1 MANPPEKRIGA
12 GRVLAMSIAPR
23 APRVSQ
29 TEGHRPN
36 LREHPMSHTVTR
48 DNRDNRDM
56 NVADRAKQ
64 ALAKFSPGFLA
75 RCAARPIA
83 RAPQCRWELDRRA
96 HEDSR
101 EHLLSPA
108 HRNPVAAGTIKPGD
122 VISEGRGMRA
132 LVREA
137 YTLTSGKVVL
147 GISWMSVVTGVPEEQ
162 THQLPVLNGTD
173 RSLHLVCHGLSE
185 VSPYAVPMPEV
196 TR

>member
-1 MANPPEKRIGA
+1 MTIHAE
-12 GRVLAMSIAPR
+12 RVASATAAFVMPIVSR

-36 LREHPMSHTVTR
+36 LREHPMSNTLT
-48 DNRDNRDM
+48 DDNRDM
-56 NVADRAKQ
+56 NVAEHAKQ
-64 ALAKFSPGFLA
+64 ALAKFSPSFLA
-75 RCAARPIA
+75 RCAAKPLA

-96 HEDSR
+96 HEDRR
-101 EHLLSPA
+101 EQLLSPA
-108 HRNPVAAGTIKPGD
+108 HRNPVPAATIKPGD

-147 GISWMSVVTGVPEEQ
+147 GVSWMSVVTGVPEEQ

-173 RSLHLVCHGLSE
+173 RSLHLVCHGLAE
-185 VSPYAVPMPEV
+185 VSPYAVPIPEV